1 MSRIPTDSDHLILD
15 RTSKMPI
22 TSKTVKGRM
31 HKLLIKSGLRGPLT
45 KGNRRHTVPTTHGFR
60 RYWDK
65 VMMQTESTRGTL
77 SALVIKE
84 RLLGHYGLV
93 KTDKNYFWPVEY
105 LLVPRSDL
113 YSMHILLHCVT
124 DVQKISFINW
134 FDSSLAGSG
143 VDSSLAGSGVDSSF
157 SFFFLQNKSKNLIS
171 ICPSSYYNII
181 FLMKLLIEKIQK
193 AQRCIRLSEKRVH
206 FLQDYFP
213 DSQSH
218 TTITDKVLI

>member
-124 DVQKISFINW
+124 DVQKISFIYW
-134 FDSSLAGSG
+134 F
-143 VDSSLAGSGVDSSF
+143 DSSLAGSGVDSSF

-171 ICPSSYYNII
+171 ICSSFYYHII